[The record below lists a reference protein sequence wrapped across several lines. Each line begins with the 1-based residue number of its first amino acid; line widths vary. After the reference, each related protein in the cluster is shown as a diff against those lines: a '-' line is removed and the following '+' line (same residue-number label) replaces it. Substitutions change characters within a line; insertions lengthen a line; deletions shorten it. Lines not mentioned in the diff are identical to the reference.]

1 MFGGSFKGSFKEV
14 LRVFH
19 ESFREEEV
27 SRMFHDIQGCSLSV
41 SKVFQGS
48 FKKTFKV
55 FQKSFKLHGTHRS
68 FPSRRR
74 ACFYENDFAHY
85 PFTTTQISA
94 ISWRLCGWMSG
105 GVMKSFSV
113 EVVLGLGI

>member
-1 MFGGSFKGSFKEV
+1 MFY
-14 LRVFH
+14 
-19 ESFREEEV
+19 
-27 SRMFHDIQGCSLSV
+27 DIQGRFQSV
-41 SKVFQGS
+41 SRKFQENFQGVS
-48 FKKTFKV
+48 
-55 FQKSFKLHGTHRS
+55 KSFKLHGTHRS

-105 GVMKSFSV
+105 GVMKSFSIKPMFGKVRLGSV

>member
-1 MFGGSFKGSFKEV
+1 MFHESFKEV
-14 LRVFH
+14 EF
-19 ESFREEEV
+19 
-27 SRMFHDIQGCSLSV
+27 SRLFHDFQGCSKSV
-41 SKVFQGS
+41 SKVFQRS
-48 FKKTFKV
+48 SKKTLRV
-55 FQKSFKLHGTHRS
+55 FQKSFMLYGTHCS